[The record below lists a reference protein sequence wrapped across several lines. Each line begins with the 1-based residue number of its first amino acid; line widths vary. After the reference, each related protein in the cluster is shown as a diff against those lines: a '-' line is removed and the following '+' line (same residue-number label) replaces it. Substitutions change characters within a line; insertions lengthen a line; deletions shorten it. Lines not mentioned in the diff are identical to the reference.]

1 MRCVLDFATAV
12 CADDVLFAA
21 KTSAGTAIGAT
32 IAKVSIRHSIIL
44 AIACLL
50 IFIIATSFYVIC
62 VTEHMDLSS
71 SV

>member
-1 MRCVLDFATAV
+1 MDFTTEDEDVVL
-12 CADDVLFAA
+12 LAA
-21 KTSAGTAIGAT
+21 YTSDGIAIGAT

-44 AIACLL
+44 AIAYLL

-71 SV
+71 GV